1 MPSQPAIARADVV
14 IAGGGSA
21 GRRIAADRH
30 VIQSPADVSPCSR
43 YSKSLVTRTID
54 QRLSCSADPSLIL
67 RNEPKASVLCRRDG
81 ELHGPQPL
89 GAQSSPARRVV
100 VLLLVQPDPRSLV
113 RITAAAPAAM
123 PGPKL
128 RSANA
133 ARDSERAFDRSCRG
147 RNVGTLARLCRDQ

>member
-14 IAGGGSA
+14 IAGAGSA
-21 GRRIAADRH
+21 GRRIAADRK
-30 VIQSPADVSPCSR
+30 IQSPADVSPCSR

-54 QRLSCSADPSLIL
+54 QRLSCSADPSLIS

-100 VLLLVQPDPRSLV
+100 VLLL
-113 RITAAAPAAM
+113 
-123 PGPKL
+123 
-128 RSANA
+128 
-133 ARDSERAFDRSCRG
+133 
-147 RNVGTLARLCRDQ
+147 